1 MNGAVKR
8 NIERFEGAD
17 CMFQLTKEECLRS
30 QFTTLNEAQGQ
41 HLKYMPFVFTELGV
55 AMLSSV
61 LRSKAAREI
70 NRGIMRA
77 FVSVRRILS
86 VMPGTGRDV
95 KEECSE
101 KEARKK
107 IGFNR

>member
-1 MNGAVKR
+1 M
-8 NIERFEGAD
+8 
-17 CMFQLTKEECLRS
+17 
-30 QFTTLNEAQGQ
+30 
-41 HLKYMPFVFTELGV
+41 ELGV
-55 AMLSSV
+55 VMLSPV